1 MTFGRCDVPSSTT
14 FGRKTMTWQ
23 FRPNVVPDCFFR
35 PNVVLGGMSHR
46 PKVVCDELSYRRNG
60 FRRIVVHPCLTADQ
74 GGSEFDPGPVRY
86 LCED

>member
-23 FRPNVVPDCFFR
+23 FRPNVVPDCIFR
-35 PNVVLGGMSHR
+35 PNVVLGEMSHG

-60 FRRIVVHPCLTADQ
+60 FRRIVVHP
-74 GGSEFDPGPVRY
+74 SK
-86 LCED
+86 